1 MRMVIECHQSGF
13 YSHVNYSVTKIQYGG
28 GILMKK
34 FYSHVNYSVTKI
46 FYIILGG
53 KLLFYSHVNYSVT
66 KIRLSFL

>member
-1 MRMVIECHQSGF
+1 
-13 YSHVNYSVTKIQYGG
+13 
-28 GILMKK
+28 MKK